1 MRKWLMPNSLSIE
14 ECRKL
19 LGSAAENMTD
29 AQIESERD
37 QMVALAHIVFDQFT
51 EEMKR
56 DPERMR
62 WMVHAHETGEI
73 E

>member
-1 MRKWLMPNSLSIE
+1 MPNDKVSIE

-19 LGSAAENMTD
+19 LGSAAESMTD
-29 AQIESERD
+29 AQVESERD

-51 EEMKR
+51 EEGKR

-62 WMVHAHETGEI
+62 WLLHAHETGEI

>member
-1 MRKWLMPNSLSIE
+1 MPTSKVSIE

-19 LGSAAENMTD
+19 LGSAAESMTD
-29 AQIESERD
+29 TQVEAERD
-37 QMVALAHIVFDQFT
+37 QMVALAHILFDQFT

-62 WMVHAHETGEI
+62 WLMHAHETGEI